1 MDVRR
6 ATASDLDAVVAIIE
20 NQRRQYQKFQP
31 TFWHKATDSAAT
43 TRTFFTRLLVDRET
57 YFLVATEGTQILGF
71 LIARKFPAPPVYAP
85 GGDTWLIDDFAM
97 LEPRH
102 WLGIGE
108 ALLSHVS
115 TLLHEHGAAQI
126 VVACA
131 DRDLAKA
138 EVLRRS
144 DLTIASNWWTKPLR

>member
-1 MDVRR
+1 MDIRR

-20 NQRRQYQKFQP
+20 GQRKQYQKFQP
-31 TFWHKATDSAAT
+31 AFWHKAADSAAT
-43 TRTFFTRLLVDRET
+43 TKAFFTKLLIEAPA
-57 YFLVATEGTQILGF
+57 YFLVAVEGNQVLGF
-71 LIARKFPAPPVYAP
+71 LIARKFPAPPVFVP
-85 GGDTWLIDDFAM
+85 GGDIWLIDDFAVS
-97 LEPRH
+97 EPRH
-102 WLGIGE
+102 WLTIGE

-126 VVACA
+126 VAVCA
-131 DRDLAKA
+131 DRDLAKV

>member
-1 MDVRR
+1 MDIRR

-20 NQRRQYQKFQP
+20 SQRKQYQKFQP
-31 TFWHKATDSAAT
+31 AFWHKAADSAAST
-43 TRTFFTRLLVDRET
+43 KAFFTTLLGEPQS
-57 YFLVATEGTQILGF
+57 YFLVSTEGRQILGF
-71 LIARKFPAPPVYAP
+71 LIARKFTAPPVYQP
-85 GGDTWLIDDFAM
+85 GGDTWLIDDFAV

-102 WLGIGE
+102 WLAIGE

-126 VVACA
+126 VVASA

-138 EVLRRS
+138 EMLRRS
-144 DLTIASNWWTKPLR
+144 DLTVASTWWTKPLR

>member
-1 MDVRR
+1 MDIRR
-6 ATASDLDAVVAIIE
+6 ATASDLDAVVAIVE
-20 NQRRQYQKFQP
+20 SQRRQYQKYQP
-31 TFWHKATDSAAT
+31 TFWHKAAGSAA
-43 TRTFFTRLLVDRET
+43 RAKAFFSGLLTEEQT
-57 YFLVATEGTQILGF
+57 YFLVSTEGNLVLGF
-71 LIARKFPAPPVYAP
+71 LIARKVQAPPVFAP
-85 GGDTWLIDDFAM
+85 GGDTWLVDDFAVS
-97 LEPRH
+97 EPRH
-102 WLGIGE
+102 WLSIGE

-126 VVACA
+126 VATCA

>member
-1 MDVRR
+1 MDIRR

-20 NQRRQYQKFQP
+20 SQRKQYQKFQP
-31 TFWHKATDSAAT
+31 TFWHKAPASAAT
-43 TRTFFTRLLVDRET
+43 TKASFTELLVDPDT
-57 YFLVATEGTQILGF
+57 YFLVSTEGRQILGF
-71 LIARKFPAPPVYAP
+71 LVARKFAVPPVYVR
-85 GGDTWLIDDFAM
+85 GGDTWLIDDFAVA
-97 LEPRH
+97 EPRH

-126 VVACA
+126 LAVCA
-131 DRDLAKA
+131 ERDLAKA

-144 DLTIASNWWTKPLR
+144 DLTVASNWWTKPLK

>member
-1 MDVRR
+1 MDIRR

-20 NQRRQYQKFQP
+20 SQRRQYHRFQP
-31 TFWHKATDSAAT
+31 TFWQRTADAAELS
-43 TRTFFTRLLVDRET
+43 RTFFSRLLDEPGA
-57 YFLVATEGTQILGF
+57 YFLVAAEGRLILGF
-71 LIARKFPAPPVYAP
+71 LIARRFPAPPVFEP
-85 GGDTWLIDDFAM
+85 GGDTYLIDDFAVS
-97 LEPRH
+97 ESRH

-126 VVACA
+126 IAVCA

>member
-1 MDVRR
+1 MDIRR
-6 ATASDLDAVVAIIE
+6 ATASDLDAVVAILE
-20 NQRRQYQKFQP
+20 SQRRQYQKYQP
-31 TFWHKATDSAAT
+31 IFWHKAADSAAT
-43 TRTFFTRLLVDRET
+43 ARSFFTGLLADADC
-57 YFLVATEGTQILGF
+57 YFLVAVEGGHMLGF
-71 LIARKFPAPPVYAP
+71 LIARKFAAPPVYAP

-97 LEPRH
+97 AEPRH
-102 WLGIGE
+102 WLAIGE
-108 ALLSHVS
+108 ALLSHAS

-126 VVACA
+126 VVVCA

>member
-1 MDVRR
+1 MDIRR
-6 ATASDLDAVVAIIE
+6 ATASDIDAVVDIIE
-20 NQRRQYQKFQP
+20 GQRKQYQKFQP
-31 TFWHKATDSAAT
+31 TFWHKAANSAAT
-43 TRTFFTRLLVDRET
+43 TKSSFTKLLVEPDT
-57 YFLVATEGTQILGF
+57 YFLVSTEGRQILGF
-71 LIARKFPAPPVYAP
+71 LIARKFAPPPVYAP
-85 GGDTWLIDDFAM
+85 GGDTWLVDDFAV

-126 VVACA
+126 LAVCA
-131 DRDLAKA
+131 ERDLAKA

-144 DLTIASNWWTKPLR
+144 DLTVASNWWTKPLK

>member
-1 MDVRR
+1 V
-6 ATASDLDAVVAIIE
+6 
-20 NQRRQYQKFQP
+20 
-31 TFWHKATDSAAT
+31 
-43 TRTFFTRLLVDRET
+43 FT
-57 YFLVATEGTQILGF
+57 
-71 LIARKFPAPPVYAP
+71 P
-85 GGDTWLIDDFAM
+85 GGDTYLIDDFAVV
-97 LEPRH
+97 EARH
-102 WLGIGE
+102 WLAIGE

-144 DLTIASNWWTKPLR
+144 DLTIASNWWTKPLG

>member
-1 MDVRR
+1 MDIRR
-6 ATASDLDAVVAIIE
+6 ATASDLDAVVAIRE
-20 NQRRQYQKFQP
+20 GQHRQYQKYQP
-31 TFWHKATDSAAT
+31 TFWHKAADSAAT
-43 TRTFFTRLLVDRET
+43 TKAFFTKLLAEPQT
-57 YFLVATEGTQILGF
+57 YFLVSVEGGRVLGF
-71 LIARKFPAPPVYAP
+71 LIARKFAAPPVYAP
-85 GGDTWLIDDFAM
+85 GGDTYLIDDFAV
-97 LEPRH
+97 LEARH

-144 DLTIASNWWTKPLR
+144 DLSIASDWWTKPLR